1 MCNYYILNIGKDI
14 WSKRKEMFNFSGDK
28 NKPVIKIIVNK
39 EPSPTVTVTGNIKAF
54 ATKFRRYT

>member
-1 MCNYYILNIGKDI
+1 
-14 WSKRKEMFNFSGDK
+14 MFNFSGDK